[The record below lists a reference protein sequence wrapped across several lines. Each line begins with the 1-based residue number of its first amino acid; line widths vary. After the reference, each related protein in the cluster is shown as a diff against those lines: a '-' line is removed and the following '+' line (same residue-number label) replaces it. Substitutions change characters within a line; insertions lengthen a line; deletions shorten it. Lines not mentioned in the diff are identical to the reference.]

1 MDNKFNK
8 DELSIQNEEES
19 NVQVVVKEDHQNDS
33 SFIVEEKRKVEA
45 SPEVSFSYFLEDK
58 ARPDL
63 IVIEKM
69 SSFAKPLFTKGLGT
83 RPLFQDEIFDD
94 FKPKLKPDTSPKDIK
109 LRALKKTSTRVE
121 KEETQK
127 AS

>member
-1 MDNKFNK
+1 MDNKLK
-8 DELSIQNEEES
+8 DELSIQDEKES
-19 NVQVVVKEDHQNDS
+19 NVQVVVKENHQNDS
-33 SFIVEEKRKVEA
+33 SFIVEEKGKVEA

-69 SSFAKPLFTKGLGT
+69 SSFAKPLFTKELGT
-83 RPLFQDEIFDD
+83 SPLFQDEIFDD